1 MISSIFEDIKGMGK
15 VKIKKLWTEFESLEQ
30 IAKTNPEK
38 IMESLNVSEDIANK
52 IINKSIK
59 YSI

>member
-1 MISSIFEDIKGMGK
+1 MGK

-38 IMESLNVSEDIANK
+38 IMKSLNVSKVVANK

-59 YSI
+59 